1 MNQTCWP
8 LTVHE
13 VPYFSLESFR
23 VGITSHVCKSLS
35 RRPSH
40 PKRMVSF
47 FRWYNYSAS
56 EFHFQQWQRFH
67 VSPTHWGSSPD
78 SRAWRATTEHINLAF
93 PRAFAHLRAEL
104 PVLPKA
110 WVKQTWS
117 SKRAKGR
124 PWETPRSVVCLPA
137 SREVEL
143 HQPSAVSIHL
153 GTASAPKHVTASCLS
168 SLPKQ
173 KYQNIASLNSGFCTQ
188 CLISLMP
195 GNNQLAKTCYSRGKK
210 R

>member
-78 SRAWRATTEHINLAF
+78 SRAWRATTEHVNLAF
-93 PRAFAHLRAEL
+93 PRGICSLEGRASSSAQSLGEANMEFKEGKGEAMGDTQVCGVS
-104 PVLPKA
+104 PCKP
-110 WVKQTWS
+110 WS
-117 SKRAKGR
+117 GA
-124 PWETPRSVVCLPA
+124 TPAL
-137 SREVEL
+137 SRL
-143 HQPSAVSIHL
+143 H
-153 GTASAPKHVTASCLS
+153 T
-168 SLPKQ
+168 
-173 KYQNIASLNSGFCTQ
+173 
-188 CLISLMP
+188 P
-195 GNNQLAKTCYSRGKK
+195 GNHFSP
-210 R
+210 